1 MLIKQNMHLEDYN
14 CVFCASTNDETIE
27 HLFVSKKKTIE
38 HLFLQF
44 PFAQDCWGSI
54 NLFVVP
60 SWSPFAAFEHLKQQL
75 ATPFFMEV
83 IILLSWSI

>member
-27 HLFVSKKKTIE
+27 R
-38 HLFLQF
+38 LFLQF